1 LKKIKDYLNKY
12 CPSLYNFLRKW
23 YYKNKILP
31 KEFIDHINKLNRTD
45 VVIDLGA
52 NVGAITE
59 ILARTKS
66 KVYAFE
72 PNTKA
77 FYILKKNMSKYDNV
91 ILYNSAA
98 GIKNSNI
105 KLYLHKDY
113 NNSED
118 DLTQASSLNFNK
130 ENISQYNY
138 EIVKE
143 INFSKFLSSLNRKIE
158 IIKIDIEGYE
168 IKLINHLLDNGILN
182 NIGKIYL
189 ETHENKNHLLKDDTL
204 KLKDRI
210 KKEGFEKKFFFGWH

>member
-1 LKKIKDYLNKY
+1 MKKIKDYLNKY
-12 CPSLYNFLRKW
+12 FPPLFNFLRKW

-31 KEFIDHINKLNRTD
+31 KEFIDHLNKLNKND

-52 NVGAITE
+52 NVGSITE
-59 ILARTKS
+59 ILAKTKS

-77 FYILKKNMSKYDNV
+77 FYNLKKNMSKYDNV
-91 ILYNSAA
+91 TLYNYAA
-98 GIKNSNI
+98 GVKNSNI

-113 NNSED
+113 NISED
-118 DLTQASSLNFNK
+118 DLTQASSLNLNK
-130 ENISQYNY
+130 ENISRYNY

-168 IKLINHLLDNGILN
+168 IKLINHLLDNDILK
-182 NIGKIYL
+182 NISKIYL

-210 KKEGFEKKFFFGWH
+210 KKEGFEEKFFYGWH